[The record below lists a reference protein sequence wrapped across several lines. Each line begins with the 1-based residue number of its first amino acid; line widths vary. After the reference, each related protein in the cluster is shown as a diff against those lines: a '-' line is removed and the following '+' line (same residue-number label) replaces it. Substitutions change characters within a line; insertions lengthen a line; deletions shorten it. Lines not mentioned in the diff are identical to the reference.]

1 MKLLIFLLLITI
13 FKNISNLKEEKKEF
27 KDFKLTDTDYDRGD
41 LDEED
46 LERYRKYKII
56 DFDTFEKKNEILNE
70 ASMRVKNTGSY
81 SLYSDQTIIWLF
93 NSEGKSILSIEER
106 GKIYLVKNDI
116 IYAGFLYFGDSDKF
130 RIDIQYLNQKY
141 NLPFDPINIIDESKF
156 DKSSISKDP
165 LKPNRN

>member
-13 FKNISNLKEEKKEF
+13 FKNISHLKEEKKEF

-93 NSEGKSILSIEER
+93 NS
-106 GKIYLVKNDI
+106 
-116 IYAGFLYFGDSDKF
+116 
-130 RIDIQYLNQKY
+130 
-141 NLPFDPINIIDESKF
+141 
-156 DKSSISKDP
+156 
-165 LKPNRN
+165 